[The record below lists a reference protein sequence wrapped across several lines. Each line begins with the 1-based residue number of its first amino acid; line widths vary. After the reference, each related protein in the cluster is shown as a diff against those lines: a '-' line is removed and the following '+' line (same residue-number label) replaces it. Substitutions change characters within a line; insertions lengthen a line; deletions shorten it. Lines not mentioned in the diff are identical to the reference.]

1 MATIRRR
8 AAFGLAAA
16 AMLGPTVASA
26 SAEPAEP
33 VEKPEDVTP
42 PTAIL
47 ARARIA
53 SVYRRE
59 TRRAR
64 GTWSAFVSIVD
75 PDGRVISAV
84 DDNADTVVNAQSVNK
99 IAVAVAVLDKVDRGL
114 IKLDQKVA
122 LTPEIIIKDGDGI
135 FRLHKVYGDQ
145 ITVAAAL
152 AALLLVSDDTAVR
165 LCGLVCPALEL
176 NEILRAKGFVHTQVV
191 PVANPN
197 RFFLG
202 KTTARETHSL
212 LEQLVA
218 GKLVSADSTAFI
230 LDVLRSKDGYI
241 DGIRRNMSTAERERT
256 ATKAGWLN
264 SDRHEAGVI
273 FDGNAKPMLT
283 YALFAGGAFTGDAAV
298 NDPNF
303 GGTHPA
309 LEARARLGRAMLDAV
324 SRLHSGSARSYRMRA
339 YRPVDGG

>member
-16 AMLGPTVASA
+16 AMLGTTASPA
-26 SAEPAEP
+26 SAEPAEA
-33 VEKPEDVTP
+33 PEDVTP
-42 PTAIL
+42 PDAAR
-47 ARARIA
+47 ARARI
-53 SVYRRE
+53 SFVYRRE

-64 GTWSAFVSIVD
+64 GTWSSHVSIVD
-75 PDGRVISAV
+75 PDGRVIPAV

-114 IKLDQKVA
+114 IRLDQKVS

-165 LCGLVCPALEL
+165 LCGLVCPAAEL
-176 NEILRAKGFVHTQVV
+176 NEILRAKGFEQTQVI

-197 RFFLG
+197 RFYLG

-218 GKLVSADSTAFI
+218 GKLVSADSTTFI

-241 DGIRRNMSTAERERT
+241 DGVRRTMSTAERERV

-283 YALFAGGAFTGDAAV
+283 YAVFATGAFTGDAAA
-298 NDPNF
+298 NDANY

-339 YRPVDGG
+339 YVPVNGG